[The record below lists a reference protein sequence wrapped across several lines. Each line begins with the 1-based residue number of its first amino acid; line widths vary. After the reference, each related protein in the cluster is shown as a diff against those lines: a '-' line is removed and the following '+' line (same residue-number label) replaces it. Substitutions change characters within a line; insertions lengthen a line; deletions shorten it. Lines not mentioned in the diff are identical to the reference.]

1 MTRLSEVRGARG
13 YLACQALSIAGDTS
27 LYLALAVWVRELTHS
42 SADAGLTF
50 FFLAVPS
57 LAGPLLGAVADRVR
71 RRPLLIA
78 TNTVG
83 GLLTLGLLG
92 VRGPHQVWLIY
103 LVTFGYG
110 LVGSLQTAAQSG
122 LLHTLL
128 PDELLGQAA
137 GTLTTV
143 REGLRLV
150 SPVLGVGLFTLAGG
164 HAVAILDS
172 LTFVAPVIQLVRMR
186 VTEPKPTP
194 TKQRLRSEVAE
205 GLAHIRRT
213 PDLLQ
218 LVVAMT
224 ACCCVIGILE
234 PAGIAV
240 ITDGLHLSVSW
251 IGPQQVCMGLGALV
265 GGPTVAR
272 AMRRFGEGRTAA
284 FGMLAI
290 GVGVGLELVP
300 SVPVVA
306 VASVLFGVS
315 LPWLIAPI
323 GTAAQRRTPNR
334 LQGRVSATLDV
345 LFSTPQSISIA
356 VGAGLLAVVGFRPLL
371 TAVAVVF
378 AAAGLW
384 LATRREQQPVDAP
397 GVVSRE
403 LDEPLLL
410 GTPGS

>member
-1 MTRLSEVRGARG
+1 MRRLAEVPGARS

-50 FFLAVPS
+50 FFLAVPAV
-57 LAGPLLGAVADRVR
+57 AGPMLGAMADRVR

-78 TNTVG
+78 ANTVG

-103 LVTFGYG
+103 LVVFGYG
-110 LVGSLQTAAQSG
+110 TVGSLQSAAQSG

-128 PDELLGQAA
+128 PDELIGHAA
-137 GTLTTV
+137 GMLTTV
-143 REGLRLV
+143 RESLRII

-172 LTFVAPVIQLVRMR
+172 LTFAAPVIQLVRMR
-186 VTEPKPTP
+186 VTEPTP
-194 TKQRLRSEVAE
+194 VVVPQRLRTEVAE

-213 PDLLQ
+213 PELLQ
-218 LVVAMT
+218 MVVAMT

-240 ITDGLHLSVSW
+240 ITDGLHLPVSW

-284 FGMLAI
+284 LGMLGV

-300 SVPVVA
+300 SIPVVA
-306 VASVLFGVS
+306 VASLLFGVS
-315 LPWLIAPI
+315 LPWLIAPV
-323 GTAAQRRTPNR
+323 GTASQRRTPNR
-334 LQGRVSATLDV
+334 LQGRVSATIDV
-345 LFSTPQSISIA
+345 LFSTPQAISIA
-356 VGAGLLAVVGFRPLL
+356 VGSGLLAVVGFRPLL
-371 TAVAVVF
+371 AAVVVVM
-378 AAAGLW
+378 ATAGLW
-384 LATRREQQPVDAP
+384 LATRREQRPVSVPGAAAP
-397 GVVSRE
+397 TLGKPVLAGE
-403 LDEPLLL
+403 L
-410 GTPGS
+410 